1 MTTVQDWGN
10 AVYVAIT
17 QALTNFIAAIPA
29 IIGALLIL
37 LIGWILSNILARVVD
52 EVLERL
58 GADRLFAEHGGR
70 EMYSQA
76 GTTIVPSDVAAL
88 LVKWVVRLIFIVA
101 AANVLGLTQV
111 STLLNQVLLWLPN
124 LFVAA
129 VILLVAPLI
138 GRFLRRL
145 IEVGAGQMGFS
156 NASLLGRLAEVAVIA
171 FAVVIAINQIGIAAN
186 LVNILFIGVVGAISL
201 AFGLAFGLG
210 GRDVASQLTQQW
222 YSQSQQAADLSV
234 ARPTRAELVAP
245 DLRLARACARASSRR
260 PAGRCRRGV
269 SFRPS
274 RRLLTRPAAP
284 ARSRARRRRDRPR
297 DRVGGRGSGSS
308 SGLGAGPG
316 RRAPPT

>member
-1 MTTVQDWGN
+1 MTGTVQDWGT
-10 AVYVAIT
+10 AVYVAVAT
-17 QALTNFIAAIPA
+17 ALNNFIAAIPA
-29 IIGALLIL
+29 VIGALLIL
-37 LIGWILSNILARVVD
+37 LIGWILSNVLARIVD

-70 EMYSQA
+70 ELYAQA

-156 NASLLGRLAEVAVIA
+156 NARLLGRLAEVAVIA

-210 GRDVASQLTQQW
+210 GRDVAAQLTQQW
-222 YSQSQQAADLSV
+222 YSQSQEAAGRV
-234 ARPTRAELVAP
+234 REAA
-245 DLRLARACARASSRR
+245 ASSGGGGYTGGGGGE
-260 PAGRCRRGV
+260 AESG
-269 SFRPS
+269 
-274 RRLLTRPAAP
+274 
-284 ARSRARRRRDRPR
+284 RSRQPAPRAGMRSSVEPTARRQVPPR
-297 DRVGGRGSGSS
+297 SE
-308 SGLGAGPG
+308 L
-316 RRAPPT
+316 PPE